1 MTSDPTPVPAP
12 LLPMP
17 TLGALVVEDDD
28 SISHLL
34 VFMLERLGFK
44 VHLSVDGRAAQK
56 YIEGN
61 TPPAIAILDV
71 SLPYVDGFSLIRI
84 IRDQSSWATTPII
97 MLTAQAQRQDVAKAL
112 RAGANDYL
120 LKPFHPAE
128 LLSRVQKLCAQK
140 ALSDQPVEEISGPP
154 EVGLSAAAS

>member
-1 MTSDPTPVPAP
+1 MTSDLIPVPAP
-12 LLPMP
+12 LAPTP
-17 TLGALVVEDDD
+17 TLGALVVEDDN

-34 VFMLERLGFK
+34 VFMLERQGFK
-44 VHLSVDGRAAQK
+44 VHLCEDGRAAQK
-56 YIEGN
+56 YIEAN
-61 TPPAIAILDV
+61 TPPDIVILDV
-71 SLPYVDGFSLIRI
+71 SLPFVDGFSLIRI
-84 IRDQSSWATTPII
+84 IRDRSAWATTPII

-140 ALSDQPVEEISGPP
+140 TLSEQPAEEISGPP
-154 EVGLSAAAS
+154 EAGLQATAS

>member
-1 MTSDPTPVPAP
+1 MTSDPTPDPAP
-12 LLPMP
+12 LVPTP
-17 TLGALVVEDDD
+17 TLSALVVEDDD

-44 VHLSVDGRAAQK
+44 VHLSEDGRAAQK

-61 TPPAIAILDV
+61 APPAIAILDV

-84 IRDQSSWATTPII
+84 IRDRSSWATTPII

-140 ALSDQPVEEISGPP
+140 TLSEQPAEEISGPP
-154 EVGLSAAAS
+154 EAGSRAAAS